1 MKTKYPNW
9 WDLWKSVTHV
19 TRRGQRWKLRW
30 IFCWKPSLYMTN
42 AVSRIFY
49 LVPNTFWK
57 NVHRFWS
64 KKDGI
69 LGSICS
75 FEDRIAC
82 TSAQTYFFEQQ
93 KILDL
98 VFWYNYLRF
107 TAILNRCTHVR
118 SRAVTKILDNVATF
132 SWILAQNSEWTD
144 AGAGHAKKCR
154 SNLRFFLRSESWCCR
169 F

>member
-1 MKTKYPNW
+1 
-9 WDLWKSVTHV
+9 
-19 TRRGQRWKLRW
+19 
-30 IFCWKPSLYMTN
+30 MTN

-69 LGSICS
+69 LGSICN

-82 TSAQTYFFEQQ
+82 TSAKTNFFEQQ

-144 AGAGHAKKCR
+144 AGAGHATLGWI
-154 SNLRFFLRSESWCCR
+154 LRPAPVGADNVPELPEALMVSIQTLQTKYFWKLF
-169 F
+169 